1 MSDTTR
7 RRILG
12 AAAGVAGAGLVNAA
26 AAAERE
32 PPELLGRV
40 EDGKVVLPSL
50 RAPGEG
56 GAPLAN
62 PDPLSRRLGIA
73 VVGIGH
79 LTLEQIM
86 PGFAEAKHVRPVA
99 LVSGQR
105 DKARTVAAQY
115 GVPEKN
121 LYDYGNFD
129 AIRDNPEI
137 EAVYIVLPN
146 SMHAEFT
153 VRAAQA
159 GKHVLCEKPMA
170 TSVADAERMVAACR
184 QAGRKL
190 MIAYRLQYN
199 LAHRTLIELA
209 RTNAFGKLRL
219 IEAVNT
225 QHDAAP
231 GQWRQIKALA
241 GGGSLPDIGLY
252 CLSAFR
258 YITGEEPVEI
268 TGRLTRPGDDPR
280 FREIEDVSQ
289 FTLVFPSGVFA
300 TGTAGYSMHE
310 SRRLRA
316 VATEGWFGLDPAFSY
331 DNLVMRIGHRAGPAQ
346 AQEQRVFTPRNQF
359 AVEMDHFAT
368 CIRTDREPHTPGA
381 DGLQD
386 QRSMAAIYEAAA
398 GGGIVKMPPGDRP
411 DATRGPAPDAQNG

>member
-1 MSDTTR
+1 MVDTTR
-7 RRILG
+7 RSVLG
-12 AAAGVAGAGLVNAA
+12 AAAGLAGVPLIGAA
-26 AAAERE
+26 SAAEGQ
-32 PPELLGRV
+32 PAPLLGHV
-40 EDGKVVLPSL
+40 ENGKVVLPSL
-50 RAPGEG
+50 RAPSEG
-56 GAPLAN
+56 SETLPN
-62 PDPLSRRLGIA
+62 PDPLPRRLGIA

-86 PGFAEAKHVRPVA
+86 PGFAEARHVKPVA
-99 LVSGQR
+99 LVSGNR
-105 DKARTVAAQY
+105 DKARTIAAQY
-115 GVPEKN
+115 GVPDKN
-121 LYDYGNFD
+121 LYDYAGFD

-146 SMHAEFT
+146 AMHAEFT
-153 VRAAQA
+153 ERAARA

-170 TSVADAERMVAACR
+170 TSVAEAERMVTACR

-199 LAHRTLIELA
+199 VAHRSLVDLA
-209 RTNAFGKLRL
+209 RRKVFGELRL

-258 YITGEEPVEI
+258 YITGEEPVEV
-268 TGRLTRPGDDPR
+268 TGRITQPRNDPR

-289 FTLVFPSGVFA
+289 FTLQFPSGVFA

-331 DNLVMRIGHRAGPAQ
+331 NNLAMEIGHRAGPAT
-346 AQEQRVFTPRNQF
+346 AQERRVFAPRNQF
-359 AVEMDHFAT
+359 AVEMDHFAQ
-368 CIRTDREPHTPGA
+368 CIRADREPHTAGEE
-381 DGLQD
+381 GLQD
-386 QRSMAAIYEAAA
+386 QRIMAAIYEAAL
-398 GGGIVKMPPGDRP
+398 GGGVVKMPASDRL
-411 DATRGPAPDAQNG
+411 DATRGPLPEEQGG